1 MTSSPMLVILQLV
14 VGLGLLNV
22 WMIRRR
28 GPTGYR
34 GGQAQTLRGEFEAYG
49 LPSWMFFVV
58 GGLKVVAGLALIA
71 GIWVPVLVRP
81 AALVVAALMVGAIAM
96 HVKVKDPVQRS
107 LPALAVLVMCLWIVQ
122 QSSL

>member
-1 MTSSPMLVILQLV
+1 MASSPILIVLQLA

-22 WMIRRR
+22 WMLRRG

-34 GGQAQTLRGEFEAYG
+34 GGHAQTLRGEFDAYG
-49 LPSWMFFVV
+49 LPGWLFFVV

-81 AALVVAALMVGAIAM
+81 AALVVSTLMVGALAM
-96 HVKVKDPVQRS
+96 HVKVKDPVRRS
-107 LPALAVLVMCLWIVQ
+107 LPALAVLVMCLWIAKPR
-122 QSSL
+122 